1 MSKQAYY
8 EAAEFFIATVRG
20 VQTAQWDEP
29 GLGVWSVRDLVGHT
43 ARSIILIEEFAAQ
56 RADRAD
62 VASAAEHY
70 HVSLAPEGIAEMI
83 AERGRA
89 AGQALGDDPLA
100 AVLAAWE
107 RVEPIVESTAED
119 AVIRYTN
126 GGIRLGDY
134 LDTRVLELVVHS
146 LDLANAIGADPEPP
160 REALS
165 AALHLLADL
174 ALDSGHGGQLALA
187 ATGRGILPDRFSVLG

>member
-1 MSKQAYY
+1 MSKRAYY
-8 EAAEFFIATVRG
+8 EAAELFIATVR
-20 VQTAQWDEP
+20 VIRPSQWDGP
-29 GLGVWSVRDLVGHT
+29 GLGVWNVRDLVGHA
-43 ARSIILIEEFAAQ
+43 ARSIVLIEEFAAE
-56 RADRAD
+56 RADRVD
-62 VASAAEHY
+62 VPSAAAHY
-70 HVSLAPEGIAEMI
+70 RVSLAPDGIAEMI

-100 AVLAAWE
+100 AILAAWE
-107 RVEPIVESTAED
+107 RARSIVEDTPED

-146 LDLANAIGADPEPP
+146 LDLANAVGADAEPP

-165 AALHLLADL
+165 TALHLLADL
-174 ALDSGHGGQLALA
+174 ALDSGHGGQFALA